1 MLIVFLIPD
10 QKNVLKN
17 SNHVLEDCKLT
28 ISSEPFKTKPK
39 AKPRT
44 QKKQEDKVRIEQMKK
59 IYN

>member
-17 SNHVLEDCKLT
+17 HDHVLKDCKLT
-28 ISSEPFKTKPK
+28 ISLEPFTTKPK
-39 AKPRT
+39 AKPRE
-44 QKKQEDKVRIEQMKK
+44 QKKKEDKVRVEQMKK

>member
-1 MLIVFLIPD
+1 MLTVFLISD
-10 QKNVLKN
+10 QQKVLKN
-17 SNHVLEDCKLT
+17 HDHLKDCKLT

>member
-1 MLIVFLIPD
+1 MLLVFLISD
-10 QKNVLKN
+10 QQNVLKN
-17 SNHVLEDCKLT
+17 HDHVLKDCKLT

-39 AKPRT
+39 AKPRM